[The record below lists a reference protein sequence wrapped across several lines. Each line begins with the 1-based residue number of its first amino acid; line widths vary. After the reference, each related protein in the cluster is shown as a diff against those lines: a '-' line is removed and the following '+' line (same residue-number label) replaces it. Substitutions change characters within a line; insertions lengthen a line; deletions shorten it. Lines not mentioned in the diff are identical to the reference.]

1 MNKKKVI
8 ITLSLVVLI
17 WALLLFLTR
26 RGDLPEDVIIEEETE
41 LETGE
46 LPWESREVSLSVNQ
60 LYESIPKP
68 IESHIPEGSD
78 YYIEYHPD
86 LIAFSVI
93 IDAENWED
101 LVEKGKES
109 LSFFYQFDADPCE
122 KPLLDGI
129 FWTATDL
136 SKIDMADKNIL
147 EEICGL
153 D

>member
-1 MNKKKVI
+1 MNKKKLI
-8 ITLSLVVLI
+8 IVLSLVVII
-17 WALLLFLTR
+17 WALFLFLTR
-26 RGDLPEDVIIEEETE
+26 KKDLPEDPIIEEEIE

-46 LPWESREVSLSVNQ
+46 LPLESKEVSLSVGQ
-60 LYESIPKP
+60 LYERIPKP

-78 YYIEYHPD
+78 YYVEYHSD
-86 LIAFSVI
+86 LVAFSVI

-101 LVEKGKES
+101 LVAKGRES
-109 LSFFYQFDADPCE
+109 LFFFYQFDADPCK

-129 FWTATDL
+129 FWSATDM
-136 SKIDMADKNIL
+136 SKIDMSGKNIL